1 MFTKK
6 SRLGVQLCCIVM
18 IFYQEFH
25 SNYPFSYNYIYCKL
39 LHGHS
44 KKSNTK
50 YTLNK
55 YGTLEFSV
63 LSCSCIFDL
72 SAPLLSTRR
81 EMRCL
86 FPLLN
91 LVMISNRLS
100 CDVLQS
106 LSSNVNGYISLYFT
120 SKVQILCSIVTHF
133 HRASDLLTVKRM
145 RRIAT
150 RDNTIQLGIRLS
162 SRFQKSKV
170 FTKLFILV
178 RNFALINE

>member
-6 SRLGVQLCCIVM
+6 SRLEVQLCCIVM

-91 LVMISNRLS
+91 LVMIS
-100 CDVLQS
+100 